1 MVNRITRWEPLRDMV
16 SLREAMDR
24 LFEESFVRPMQPSRP
39 RMGQADL
46 SVDIYEIE
54 DALVVKAAVPGV
66 KADDLDINI
75 TGDVLNIKGET
86 KAEEEIEEGNYHR
99 REFRHGAFCRSV
111 RLPIQV
117 DVSNATA
124 TFEDGIL
131 TLTLPKPK
139 EIKPK
144 SVKVKVNR

>member
-1 MVNRITRWEPLRDMV
+1 MANKISPWEPLREMV

-24 LFEESFVRPMQPSRP
+24 LFEESFVRPMRPSRP
-39 RMGQADL
+39 RTGHADL
-46 SVDIYEIE
+46 SVDMYEKE
-54 DALVVKAAVPGV
+54 DTLVVKAAVPGI
-66 KADDLDINI
+66 KADELEINI

-86 KAEEEIEEGNYHR
+86 KAEEEIDEEHYHR
-99 REFRHGAFCRSV
+99 REFRYGAFCRSV

-117 DVSNATA
+117 DVSKAEA

-131 TLTLPKPK
+131 TLTLPKPE

-144 SVKVKVNR
+144 SVKVKVKR